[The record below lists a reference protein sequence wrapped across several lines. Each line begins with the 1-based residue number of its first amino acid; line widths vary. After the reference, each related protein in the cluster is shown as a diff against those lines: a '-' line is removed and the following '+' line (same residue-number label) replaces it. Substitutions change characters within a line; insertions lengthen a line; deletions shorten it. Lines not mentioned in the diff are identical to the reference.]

1 MSDETGAQDRPRAEG
16 RIVWIDVARGIAIL
30 LVVLFHAGMF
40 AVPTGLAPAWWTDLN
55 LAFALLR
62 MPLFFL
68 LAGALA
74 VGALRRPWRLLWE
87 TRLAVLVWVF
97 VLWTV
102 LRFLYYRVMPEP
114 IELNQSSWVDLVLS
128 VVRPSNGL
136 WFLFALVV
144 FLVVTKLAAGPRA
157 RVVVLVG
164 ATLCSLLLHSEFTTG
179 NVAYDGIL
187 RYYVFFLVG
196 VLFRDRLLRLV
207 AGLTPLATAGLL
219 AGFVAGLVLRAVTG
233 VAVDVATA
241 LPVAAAGALGTL
253 GVAKLLSP
261 DRGGVA
267 GVLGRP
273 FAYLG
278 SRTLQVYVTH
288 VLVLS
293 ALTTVLLALTATPAA
308 GAIALLGPAMPILLA
323 ALAVAASLVI
333 ARAAESLPVTRL
345 LYAAPDWFARRRVS
359 A

>member
-1 MSDETGAQDRPRAEG
+1 MPDEVGAQREAG
-16 RIVWIDVARGIAIL
+16 RIAWIDVARGIAIS

-40 AVPTGLAPAWWTDLN
+40 AVPTGLAPPWWTDLN

-74 VGALRRPWRLLWE
+74 VGALRRPWPELWT

-97 VLWTV
+97 VLWTL

-114 IELNQSSWVDLVLS
+114 IELNQSSVIDLVLS

-144 FLVVTKLAAGPRA
+144 FLVVTKLAAGRTA
-157 RVVVLVG
+157 RVIALGVAILSSLV
-164 ATLCSLLLHSEFTTG
+164 LHSPFTTG

-196 VLFRDRLLRLV
+196 VMFRDRLLALVARLSPLAV
-207 AGLTPLATAGLL
+207 AGLFAA
-219 AGFVAGLVLRAVTG
+219 FVAGLVLRAGTG
-233 VAVDVATA
+233 VVVDIATA
-241 LPVAAAGALGTL
+241 LPVAAAGALATL
-253 GVAKLLSP
+253 GLARIIAPGRPGPVSA
-261 DRGGVA
+261 
-267 GVLGRP
+267 LGRP
-273 FAYLG
+273 FAHLG

-293 ALTTVLLALTATPAA
+293 AITSGLLLARTTSLA
-308 GAIALLGPAMPILLA
+308 GVVAVVAPVLPLLMA
-323 ALAVAASLVI
+323 ALAVGASLVI
-333 ARAAESLPVTRL
+333 ARAAEALPVTRL
-345 LYAAPDWFARRRVS
+345 LYTAPAWFSRSAVPAR
-359 A
+359 

>member
-1 MSDETGAQDRPRAEG
+1 MSDEVGTQRDTG
-16 RIVWIDVARGIAIL
+16 RIAWIDVARGIAIT

-74 VGALRRPWRLLWE
+74 VGALRRNWRALWT

-97 VLWTV
+97 VLWTL

-114 IELNQSSWVDLVLS
+114 IELNQSSWIDLVLS

-144 FLVVTKLAAGPRA
+144 FLVVTKLATGRVA
-157 RVVVLVG
+157 RLAALGV
-164 ATLCSLLLHSEFTTG
+164 ATLCSLVLHSGFTTG

-196 VLFRDRLLRLV
+196 VMFRDRLLALV
-207 AGLTPLATAGLL
+207 ERLTPWATAGLF
-219 AGFVAGLVLRAVTG
+219 AVFVAGLALRAVTG

-241 LPVAAAGALGTL
+241 LPVAAAGALATL
-253 GVAKLLSP
+253 GLARIIAPGRPGL
-261 DRGGVA
+261 A
-267 GVLGRP
+267 GALGRP
-273 FAYLG
+273 FAHLG

-293 ALTTVLLALTATPAA
+293 AITSALLVAQTTPLA
-308 GAIALLGPAMPILLA
+308 GAVAVLAPVLPLLMAG
-323 ALAVAASLVI
+323 LAVGASLVI
-333 ARAAESLPVTRL
+333 ARAAEALPVGRL
-345 LYAAPDWFARRRVS
+345 LYAAPAWFSRS
-359 A
+359 AVRTR

>member
-1 MSDETGAQDRPRAEG
+1 MSDEVGTPRDPG
-16 RIVWIDVARGIAIL
+16 RIAWVDVARGIAIT

-74 VGALRRPWRLLWE
+74 VGALRRPWRALWT

-114 IELNQSSWVDLVLS
+114 IELNQSSWIDLVLS

-144 FLVVTKLAAGPRA
+144 FLVITKLASGQVA
-157 RVVVLVG
+157 RLVVLGVAIG
-164 ATLCSLLLHSEFTTG
+164 CSLLLHSEFTTG

-187 RYYVFFLVG
+187 RYYVFFLAG
-196 VLFRDRLLRLV
+196 VMFRGRLLVLVERLS
-207 AGLTPLATAGLL
+207 PLATAGLF
-219 AGFVAGLVLRAVTG
+219 AAFVAGLALRAVTG

-241 LPVAAAGALGTL
+241 LPVAAAGALAML
-253 GVAKLLSP
+253 GLARMISP
-261 DRGGVA
+261 ERPGVA
-267 GVLGRP
+267 GALGRP
-273 FAYLG
+273 FAHLG

-293 ALTTVLLALTATPAA
+293 AITSALLVAGTTPLA
-308 GAIALLGPAMPILLA
+308 GAVAALAPVLPLLMA
-323 ALAVAASLVI
+323 ALAVGASLVI
-333 ARAAESLPVTRL
+333 ARAAEALPVGRL
-345 LYAAPDWFARRRVS
+345 LYTAPAWFSRS
-359 A
+359 AVRTR